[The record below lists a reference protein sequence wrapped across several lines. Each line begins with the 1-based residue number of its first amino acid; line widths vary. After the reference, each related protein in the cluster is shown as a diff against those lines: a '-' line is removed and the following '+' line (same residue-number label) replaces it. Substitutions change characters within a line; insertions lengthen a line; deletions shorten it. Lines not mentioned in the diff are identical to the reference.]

1 MLFGFFV
8 VIKRIKN
15 SFFLF
20 FFSSSQTFFPPRSN
34 RRLLGGVHVREYQR
48 FRFVSEGRKRID
60 I

>member
-20 FFSSSQTFFPPRSN
+20 FFSSSQTFFPPGRIADC
-34 RRLLGGVHVREYQR
+34 LVEYMCANIN
-48 FRFVSEGRKRID
+48 VSVSCRKGEKG
-60 I
+60 

>member
-20 FFSSSQTFFPPRSN
+20 FFFSSSQTFFPPGRIADC
-34 RRLLGGVHVREYQR
+34 LVEYMCANIN
-48 FRFVSEGRKRID
+48 VSVSCRKGEKG
-60 I
+60 

>member
-20 FFSSSQTFFPPRSN
+20 FFFFPPDFFPP
-34 RRLLGGVHVREYQR
+34 LGRIADCLVEYVCANIN
-48 FRFVSEGRKRID
+48 VSVSCRKGEKG
-60 I
+60 